1 MDTAITTRD
10 PFADLRGLTVEA
22 LEQESTRL
30 HETIADWTDG
40 DGEPAAIQLDRR
52 PGQRGQLPYR
62 RPRSCVTLRTIGI
75 CPIRALTRF
84 TPPLPEFSTP
94 RSAGRSPNSTWSSRW
109 TSLRTVEC
117 ASAFC

>member
-40 DGEPAAIQLDRR
+40 DGDHRR
-52 PGQRGQLPYR
+52 YNLI
-62 RPRSCVTLRTIGI
+62 VA
-75 CPIRALTRF
+75 RASEVNSRI
-84 TPPLPEFSTP
+84 
-94 RSAGRSPNSTWSSRW
+94 AGH
-109 TSLRTVEC
+109 VV
-117 ASAFC
+117 A

>member
-40 DGEPAAIQLDRR
+40 DGDQRR
-52 PGQRGQLPYR
+52 
-62 RPRSCVTLRTIGI
+62 
-75 CPIRALTRF
+75 
-84 TPPLPEFSTP
+84 
-94 RSAGRSPNSTWSSRW
+94 
-109 TSLRTVEC
+109 
-117 ASAFC
+117 